1 MCGLCAQA
9 LSHVRCFATPRTI
22 ACQAPLSMGFSK
34 QEYWSRLPFPPPG
47 DLPKP
52 GIAPMSLISPALAG
66 RFFTTSA
73 MWEALG
79 HNRTLNLAIA
89 GLKTILIFLINL
101 PEISFYLF
109 ISPLNFFMIVL

>member
-1 MCGLCAQA
+1 M
-9 LSHVRCFATPRTI
+9 SDSVIPRTV

-34 QEYWSRLPFPPPG
+34 QEYWNRLPFPPPG

-52 GIAPMSLISPALAG
+52 GIEPVSLISPALAG

-73 MWEALG
+73 TWEALG
-79 HNRTLNLAIA
+79 HNRTLKLGIG

-101 PEISFYLF
+101 PEIPFYLF
-109 ISPLNFFMIVL
+109 ISLLIFFMIVL